1 MAMLERTHR
10 RLRQARFFYQH
21 LVDARHQTKGDPEAF
36 RFYFFAF
43 IEAARTVTWT
53 LGNEEEEKWKAW
65 EPKWK
70 ASLSKEEKKLLDAT
84 NKLRIDEAKKGG
96 ADLTV
101 DFEEVAIDELL
112 SASLDL
118 RRQHPAY
125 GHHWTGPPGVP
136 PPKIRRPA
144 YYLEDKEGKEEIT
157 ALSGRYLKLLD
168 KMVAD
173 FIRENG

>member
-1 MAMLERTHR
+1 MIERTHR

-21 LVDARHQTKGDPEAF
+21 LLKARDQTQGDPEAF
-36 RFYFFAF
+36 RFYFNAF
-43 IEAARTVTWT
+43 IETARTVTWT
-53 LGNEEEEKWKAW
+53 LGNEEPEKWKAW

-70 ASLSKEEKKLLDAT
+70 ANLSKGEQKLLDIT
-84 NKLRIDEAKKGG
+84 NKLRIDEVKKGG

-112 SASLDL
+112 SANLDL

-136 PPKIRRPA
+136 PPKILRPVH
-144 YYLEDKEGKEEIT
+144 YFGDEEGKEEMT
-157 ALSGRYLKLLD
+157 ALCLRYLDFLEKVV
-168 KMVAD
+168 KNFCAD
-173 FIRENG
+173 MTV